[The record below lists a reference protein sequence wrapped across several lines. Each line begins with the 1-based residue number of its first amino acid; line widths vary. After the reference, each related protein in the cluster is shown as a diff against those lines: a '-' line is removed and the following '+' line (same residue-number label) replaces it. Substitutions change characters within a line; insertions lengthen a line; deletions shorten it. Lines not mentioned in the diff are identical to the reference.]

1 MEDEKFQQIQLTT
14 FNYPI
19 LGAKVAAQAV
29 SSNIDLKDF
38 SQDGVLSRLYI
49 RIHGNIEVDDGGVPG
64 PGTPTGQDN
73 PEGIL
78 IQATLTSTPN
88 QGYDIL
94 DKLDARSF
102 RLMTKY
108 ERGYDIKAPAVTD
121 IDGVYPVD
129 FQYQVN
135 FIQPLAV
142 KPAEFCLPMQLFT
155 NLLLKLKWGGREQLF
170 TGGTNTWDFSGLVV
184 ELWAELYQG
193 VAGVFHGT
201 CFSLIEFPQITG
213 SQQNLQLQGIPAGY
227 VYDLLMLRTE
237 RDNVLVNNILNN
249 WLVQSSGRQWTQPG
263 QANAAMI
270 QRMIRDTNLS
280 DPAVDQTGEYVI
292 NALKD
297 GMISNTIDSLDAQL
311 DMRIDETAGAGSQ
324 FVKFLS
330 KRSIP
335 NSLQLQGVVAA
346 GAVAP
351 TG

>member
-1 MEDEKFQQIQLTT
+1 MQDEKFQQIQLTT

-19 LGAKVAAQAV
+19 LGAKGAATAV

-38 SQDGVLSRLYI
+38 SQNGVLSRLYI
-49 RIHGNIEVDDGGVPG
+49 RVHGPIIIGGAPG
-64 PGTPTGQDN
+64 AGTPTGNDN
-73 PEGIL
+73 PEGLL
-78 IQATLTSTPN
+78 IQATMTSTPN
-88 QGYDIL
+88 QGYDPI

-102 RLMTKY
+102 RLMSKY
-108 ERGYDIKAPAVTD
+108 ERGYDIKAPVVADVIGT
-121 IDGVYPVD
+121 VPVD
-129 FQYQVN
+129 WQYQIN

-170 TGGTNTWDFSGLVV
+170 TGGTQTWDLSGLVV
-184 ELWAELYQG
+184 ELWAEMYLG
-193 VAGVFHGT
+193 IAGVFHGT
-201 CFSLIEFPQITG
+201 CFSLIEFPQLTG
-213 SQQNLQLQGIPAGY
+213 SQSNLQLQGIPAGY

-237 RDNVLVNNILNN
+237 RDNALVNDILTN
-249 WLVQSSGRQWTQPG
+249 WLIQSSGRQWTQPG
-263 QANAAMI
+263 QANASML

-311 DMRIDETAGAGSQ
+311 DMRIDEVFGAGSQ
-324 FVKFLS
+324 FVKLLS

-351 TG
+351 TS